1 MKVFLMHPDRDFDL
15 QRKIPWNQETLTKDL
30 ALNTLFNAMAQGDDF
45 LSEVAKKA
53 FFSSLSD
60 PGEIRYRQDIL
71 KDCLNKPSVVK
82 EIYDI
87 SLQSIESRRSL
98 WWFGNFGRYPS
109 STLSNSR
116 KMLQVYVGCL
126 KELKHI
132 ADEHAGDFRSEGF
145 RTFFAMIR
153 RELDDDYII
162 GVQDHL
168 RRLEFRDGIPIS
180 AELGPGNE
188 GDNYVLLKPKDIER
202 NWIKRI
208 FAMKT
213 DKFTYTLDE
222 RDESGARAL
231 SELRDRGINLV
242 ANALAQSASH
252 VDHFFGLLRTEL
264 AFYIGC
270 LNLHDDLDRIGAP
283 VVFPTP
289 LDRVRGHRMSFRE
302 LYDVCLALTMGRK
315 VVGNDVDADGKN
327 PVIITGANQGGK
339 STFLR
344 SVGLAQLMMQCGMFV
359 PAGAFCSTVCDG
371 VFTHY
376 KREEDASMKSGKL
389 DEELRRMSDIVE
401 KVKPNSMIL
410 FNESL
415 AATNER
421 EGSEIA
427 GQIVRA
433 LSEKGIRILFVTHMY
448 ELTRSLHA
456 TQKDGTLFLR
466 AGRQVNGERTFKIT
480 EGKPLQTSY
489 GEDLYK
495 EIFAASAQTIAVEN
509 GG

>member
-1 MKVFLMHPDRDFDL
+1 
-15 QRKIPWNQETLTKDL
+15 
-30 ALNTLFNAMAQGDDF
+30 
-45 LSEVAKKA
+45 
-53 FFSSLSD
+53 
-60 PGEIRYRQDIL
+60 
-71 KDCLNKPSVVK
+71 
-82 EIYDI
+82 
-87 SLQSIESRRSL
+87 
-98 WWFGNFGRYPS
+98 
-109 STLSNSR
+109 
-116 KMLQVYVGCL
+116 
-126 KELKHI
+126 
-132 ADEHAGDFRSEGF
+132 
-145 RTFFAMIR
+145 
-153 RELDDDYII
+153 
-162 GVQDHL
+162 
-168 RRLEFRDGIPIS
+168 
-180 AELGPGNE
+180 
-188 GDNYVLLKPKDIER
+188 
-202 NWIKRI
+202 
-208 FAMKT
+208 
-213 DKFTYTLDE
+213 
-222 RDESGARAL
+222 
-231 SELRDRGINLV
+231 
-242 ANALAQSASH
+242 
-252 VDHFFGLLRTEL
+252 
-264 AFYIGC
+264 
-270 LNLHDDLDRIGAP
+270 
-283 VVFPTP
+283 
-289 LDRVRGHRMSFRE
+289 MSFRE

-415 AATNER
+415 VATNER

-448 ELTRSLHA
+448 ELTRSLYA